1 MDPTRT
7 GHRHN
12 GFSDG
17 PAGDD
22 RDAILLFTDHLTPKT
37 IHRMAEGIMKLS
49 TLHSR
54 DSATPEDGLTRRRFL
69 TRLGVGALGLAWAL
83 PGRPRQVIA
92 KQPDAASL
100 PIALLERSP
109 FVYVSPLLQNGKESS
124 CHAELWFA
132 WIEDSIIVTVAK
144 DRWKATAL
152 TRGLNGAR
160 IWVGDHGRWK
170 NMIGLHN
177 EAYLEAPNFFATAE
191 RVEDKEMIERL
202 LTVYAKKYP
211 DEIARWSDRMRSG
224 NADGSR
230 IMIRYRPNTGG
241 SS

>member
-1 MDPTRT
+1 
-7 GHRHN
+7 
-12 GFSDG
+12 
-17 PAGDD
+17 
-22 RDAILLFTDHLTPKT
+22 
-37 IHRMAEGIMKLS
+37 MAEGIMNLP
-49 TLHSR
+49 
-54 DSATPEDGLTRRRFL
+54 TPKFYDPEPREDGLTRRRFL

-83 PGRPRQVIA
+83 PGRPRPVIA
-92 KQPDAASL
+92 KEPDSTSL

-109 FVYVSPLLQNGKESS
+109 FVYVSPLLRNGKESS

-132 WIEDSIIVTVAK
+132 WIDDSIVVTVAK

-170 NMIGLHN
+170 NMIGGHN
-177 EAYLEAPNFFATAE
+177 AAYLEAPNFLATAE
-191 RVEDKEMIERL
+191 RVEDKKMIERL

-230 IMIRYRPNTGG
+230 IMIRYRPDSRGG
-241 SS
+241 K